1 MIRRLKGT
9 VADIG
14 TKNVVV
20 DVSGVGY
27 LVFGIEQEIARL
39 SHGDFVEFWIRTV
52 VREDAFDL
60 YGFENK
66 NTLDFFELLI
76 NNVSGIGP
84 KSALGILNSATTD
97 AILEAITTGET
108 GYLTKIAGVGKKMA
122 EKIVLELKDKAGL
135 MHTTNG
141 GSTTTRGQSDVDA
154 IEGLK
159 SLGYS
164 HKEARQALEDLPK
177 DIVEAG
183 AKIRAAL
190 KILGKK

>member
-9 VADIG
+9 IVDIG
-14 TKNVVV
+14 LKSVVI

-27 LVFGIEQEIARL
+27 LVSGIEQEIARL
-39 SHGDFVEFWIRTV
+39 NHGDFAEFWIRTV

-76 NNVSGIGP
+76 TVSGIGP
-84 KSALGILNSATTD
+84 KSALGILNSTTSET
-97 AILEAITTGET
+97 ILEAITTGET
-108 GYLTKIAGVGKKMA
+108 GYLTKIAGIGKKMA
-122 EKIVLELKDKAGL
+122 EKIVLELKDKAGI
-135 MHTTNG
+135 MHIANG
-141 GSTTTRGQSDVDA
+141 GTTSARGQSDVDA

-159 SLGYS
+159 SLGYN